1 MFNRFSPS
9 HGFLDCGSHSGNYPM
24 VSMPEMLDD
33 LDLALAWIND
43 NLVAE
48 LKVEDVER
56 CTEPSMWKDVLFL
69 YWN

>member
-1 MFNRFSPS
+1 
-9 HGFLDCGSHSGNYPM
+9 M